1 MRYSEDIDLV
11 QTNSGKIKPIMQALH
26 DKLDPWLGKP
36 KTEINFGRAKMFYRF
51 ETEIPPIKSMRI
63 KIEINTRKH
72 FSILGLQKKLF
83 KIENDWFLGNSEV
96 TTYSLEELLGTK
108 LRALYQRKKGRDLFD
123 LASAI
128 ELLSMNPE
136 KVIKCFQGYMQDGN
150 TKVSRAEFE
159 ANLSKKLKDPYFL
172 EDTTPLLSA
181 DAKFNLLQSAKN
193 VHSVLIS
200 KLQGEPWKE
209 ALMA

>member
-1 MRYSEDIDLV
+1 
-11 QTNSGKIKPIMQALH
+11 
-26 DKLDPWLGKP
+26 
-36 KTEINFGRAKMFYRF
+36 
-51 ETEIPPIKSMRI
+51 
-63 KIEINTRKH
+63 
-72 FSILGLQKKLF
+72 
-83 KIENDWFLGNSEV
+83 
-96 TTYSLEELLGTK
+96 
-108 LRALYQRKKGRDLFD
+108 
-123 LASAI
+123 
-128 ELLSMNPE
+128 
-136 KVIKCFQGYMQDGN
+136 MQDGN